1 METIIAA
8 INNKPAGEGFGSVLL
23 SGLLAVGVMAL
34 IYGVLELMNY
44 VRKKNDTEKKTE
56 KPDVHQSSGSIFARV
71 LEKQIEQRNEKK
83 HENEDDNDRD
93 MRV

>member
-1 METIIAA
+1 METIITA

-34 IYGVLELMNY
+34 IYGVLELMNH
-44 VRKKNDTEKKTE
+44 VRKKKDSNE
-56 KPDVHQSSGSIFARV
+56 KPDVQPPLTSGSRFARV

-83 HENEDDNDRD
+83 HDIEDDDRD
-93 MRV
+93 LRA